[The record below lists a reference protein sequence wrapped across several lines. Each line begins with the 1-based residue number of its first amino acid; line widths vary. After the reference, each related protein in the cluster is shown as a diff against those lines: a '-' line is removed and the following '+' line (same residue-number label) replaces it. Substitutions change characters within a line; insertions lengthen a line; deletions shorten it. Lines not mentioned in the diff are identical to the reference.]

1 MTKRNILI
9 IFFVLTLIMQLFSPL
24 EEIVSQASP
33 EVFEGT
39 GPVLQS
45 RIVTQSS
52 LATFIKKKVIL
63 PSYQYASDKIEYPI
77 SEDSVAF
84 GTFNTTEWTN
94 LYWTTRDYQSPI
106 NDGVTLFSNEVF
118 QIRYTPLVYDN
129 YFRINSTY
137 PLILQNFTIPF
148 SYDNFEVKHVW
159 LVVRVYSGSVKLH
172 AEIWNYGMI
181 SFGTSTETVT
191 VTGPYDWWITMK
203 MTSPRNLY
211 ASETYRLEVFWE
223 AGSSADVKLM
233 SDSKDADDN
242 AQGNARFFNTTSGNM
257 ENIAGR
263 MLEGAL
269 TYPAGSTYLTSF
281 SSWSRALSLQ
291 SYQIHLHGRNIPM
304 SSIVMKVKSLAFG
317 IGETPEI
324 RLTYPLD
331 ELAFWTVIP
340 GSTSF
345 SGGTVEISSNLMSV
359 EQSRNS
365 YDENHPPPFYRPFAS
380 LSIFTDNAGKPW
392 GEWEI
397 GGGAW
402 EAYVGDAYSNL
413 YALPADRVEQREFG
427 LKATYPL
434 FFYSPAS
441 PSYGFLNFTVRFN
454 YTIEVSSPGPEFYSS
469 YSVSP
474 RSNASWNIS
483 NTLLSFSAPPYSSV
497 TIKIGPVPRD
507 WVVQRAFVTPGA
519 GGGTPSVSIVND
531 DITING
537 IVMGASNTY
546 SGRAEI
552 RVKADNYLETQSAYI
567 RFRWMNTY
575 SSVFLL
581 NDTIRIEA
589 RAASANP
596 SFPPGVI
603 SIKAVG
609 PAGVLFNQS
618 LNQLD
623 QNGVTTENLCLSQ
636 AGQYLVNATYMSS
649 DGLRVGAA
657 EASFST
663 LRISVSTDKDIVLL
677 STPIVTVELNSSDI
691 SPISSA
697 RFVLTSPNGS
707 TRIVMFDQ
715 VDGRFIREL
724 SFPQTDSSAIGNWS
738 ISPSVFFE
746 NAVSRQLPTVS
757 FLLVDDIPPTVS
769 NITRLPAEATFMEE
783 VNITCIVA
791 DKGTGVR
798 AVWVSYSSGG
808 LTWNATA
815 KPVGPSKYS
824 AVIPRQPPLT
834 TVSYRVYATDNSGN
848 TSVSENLAYS
858 IGIPIWLL
866 ILAALALSSAVLITW
881 LYLKRH
887 MPPPSPPPTPP
898 NPEISSPT

>member
-1 MTKRNILI
+1 MIML
-9 IFFVLTLIMQLFSPL
+9 FVLTLITQPFYQLY
-24 EEIVSQASP
+24 ETASQASP
-33 EVFEGT
+33 EAFEGT

-45 RIVTQSS
+45 RIITQSS
-52 LATFIKKKVIL
+52 IATFIKKKVIL
-63 PSYQYASDKIEYPI
+63 PSYQYASDKIECPI
-77 SEDSVAF
+77 PENSVTF
-84 GTFNTTEWTN
+84 GTFGPATWSN

-106 NDGVTLFSNEVF
+106 KDGFTLFSNEVF
-118 QIRYTPLVYDN
+118 QIRYTPFVEGD

-137 PLILQNFTIPF
+137 PWILQNFTVPS
-148 SYDNFEVKHVW
+148 SYDNFEVKYVW
-159 LVVRVYSGSVKLH
+159 LVVRVYSGSARLH

-181 SFGTSTETVT
+181 SFGTSTESVT
-191 VTGPYDWWITMK
+191 VTGPYDWWIAMK
-203 MTSPRNLY
+203 MINPRALY
-211 ASETYRLEVFWE
+211 AGNVYRLEVVWE
-223 AGSSADVKLM
+223 TGSGADLKLL
-233 SDSKDADDN
+233 SSPKDVDDN
-242 AQGNARFFNTTSGNM
+242 AQSNARFFNTTSGNV
-257 ENIAGR
+257 ENIVGK
-263 MLEGAL
+263 MLGGAL
-269 TYPAGSTYLTSF
+269 THPVSSTYSTSF
-281 SSWSRALSLQ
+281 SSWARALSLQ
-291 SYQIHLHGRNIPM
+291 SYRIYLHGRNIPR
-304 SSIVMKVKSLAFG
+304 SSIMMKVRSAAFG
-317 IGETPEI
+317 TGETPEI
-324 RLTYPLD
+324 RLPYPLD
-331 ELAFWTVIP
+331 ELAFWTVVQ

-345 SGGTVEISSNLMSV
+345 SGGTVEVSSNLMSV
-359 EQSRNS
+359 EQSRTS
-365 YDENHPPPFYRPFAS
+365 YDRNHPPPFYRPFAS

-397 GGGAW
+397 SGGTW
-402 EAYVGDAYSNL
+402 EAYVGDAYSSL
-413 YALPADRVEQREFG
+413 YALPAYRVEQKEFG

-441 PSYGFLNFTVRFN
+441 PSYGFLNFTARFN

-483 NTLLSFSAPPYSSV
+483 NMLLSFSAPPHSSV

-507 WVVQRAFVTPGA
+507 WVVQRAFVTPGS

-546 SGRAEI
+546 FGRAEI
-552 RVKADNYLETQSAYI
+552 RVKADNYLETQSAYV

-589 RAASANP
+589 RAASVNP

-603 SIKAVG
+603 LIKAVG

-623 QNGVTTENLCLSQ
+623 QNGVVTGSLRLSQ
-636 AGQYLVNATYMSS
+636 AGQYLVSVTYVSS

-657 EASFST
+657 EASFNT

-677 STPIVTVELNSSDI
+677 SSPTLTVELNSSDV

-707 TRIVMFDQ
+707 TRILMFDQ
-715 VDGRFIREL
+715 AGGRFIREL
-724 SFPQTDSSAIGNWS
+724 SFSQTDPSAIGNWS

-746 NAVSRQLPTVS
+746 NGVGRELLAVS
-757 FLLVDDIPPTVS
+757 FLLVDDIPPTIS
-769 NITRLPAEATFMEE
+769 NITRLPVEVTFMEE

-791 DKGTGVR
+791 DKGAGVR
-798 AVWVSYSSGG
+798 TVLVSYSFGG
-808 LTWNATA
+808 VTGNATA
-815 KPVGPSKYS
+815 KQVGPSKYS
-824 AVIPRQPPLT
+824 AVIPRHPPLT
-834 TVSYRVYATDNSGN
+834 MVSYRVYAIDNSGN

-858 IGIPIWLL
+858 VGIPLWLL
-866 ILAALALSSAVLITW
+866 ILAVLALSSAVLITW

-887 MPPPSPPPTPP
+887 TPPPSPPPTPP
-898 NPEISSPT
+898 SPEISSPT